1 MTGEVLAKLVN
12 AENDDWVSMGFCTHA
27 EAALTLAKR
36 NDYSGRVQTK
46 NEGGSRIFNAYVEVE
61 IRYRVDFERGD
72 DD

>member
-1 MTGEVLAKLVN
+1 
-12 AENDDWVSMGFCTHA
+12 MGFCTHA

-46 NEGGSRIFNAYVEVE
+46 NEGGSRVFNAYVEVE
-61 IRYRVDFERGD
+61 VRYRVDFQRGD